1 MKNKRYLAPLILTLI
16 NSFALFGINYVAVF
30 MGYYSFIGFS
40 IIYLAEIAV
49 IISFIITSFFK
60 KDLKLINNI
69 FILAYGGLAG
79 VVFLFMTTLASF
91 IDPSASSFVMPTDF
105 PRWLFITLIATYGGG
120 LAVKM
125 VFMII
130 WRNKWKSLDDTN
142 YLGRCNFELMGMAF
156 ISYLIVILI
165 ALYVSANAMVDYPD
179 IADSISMFVYVGE
192 IVLMG
197 GTVLVAL
204 LCAIFAFTPL
214 PFSKKKGFVQNIKDF
229 VKALSQKNVFF
240 YCGVIFTYIMGIMAL
255 NGAATAA
262 QAAEGE
268 ETAASVMGSY
278 IALASFYFAMGTIKL
293 VSFWVHSI
301 NKAKLS
307 EKHPVAY
314 YRLEHI
320 MVIVVAAALII
331 LSDTFAGALG
341 LMLANQDAKDTPI
354 WWFIIYVVPFALFK
368 LISAIRVK
376 IKSVKHHDNPYLMIT
391 AVLSIITALYSI
403 LGVTVLLHH
412 FFDNSDVTQ
421 TIHIVFQAIVFFT
434 QFAVVLE
441 MVVKAIVALIG
452 KRKYKR
458 IDDPEDHV
466 LVQKEEEKETSNQ
479 QQ

>member
-1 MKNKRYLAPLILTLI
+1 MKNKRYLAPLILTII
-16 NSFALFGINYVAVF
+16 NSSALFGINYVAVF

-40 IIYLAEIAV
+40 LIYLVEIAV
-49 IISFIITSFFK
+49 AISFIITSFFK
-60 KDLKLINNI
+60 KDLKLINSI
-69 FILAYGGLAG
+69 FILAYGGIAG
-79 VVFLFMTTLASF
+79 VVFLFMTSLASF

-125 VFMII
+125 IFMII
-130 WRNKWKSLDDTN
+130 WRTKWKSLDDTN

-165 ALYVSANAMVDYPD
+165 ALYVSANVMVDYPD

-214 PFSKKKGFVQNIKDF
+214 PFSKEKGFVQNIKDF

-262 QAAEGE
+262 AAADGE
-268 ETAASVMGSY
+268 ENAASVMGSY

-320 MVIVVAAALII
+320 MVIVVAASLII

-354 WWFIIYVVPFALFK
+354 WWFVIYVVPFALFK

-441 MVVKAIVALIG
+441 MVVKAIIALIG

-458 IDDPEDHV
+458 IDDPDSNV
-466 LVQKEEEKETSNQ
+466 PVQKEEKETSNQ